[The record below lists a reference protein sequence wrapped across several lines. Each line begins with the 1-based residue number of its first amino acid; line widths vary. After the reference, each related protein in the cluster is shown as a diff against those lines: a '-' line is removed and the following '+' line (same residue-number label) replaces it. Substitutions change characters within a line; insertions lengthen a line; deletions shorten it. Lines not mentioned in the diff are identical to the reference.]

1 MVYTQK
7 YMHYLRAQNE
17 ILVRL
22 DRGEKLIESL
32 NQLAVKENLQAAWLQ
47 GLGGA
52 ESAELGFYDLETQ
65 QYNWQVFRD
74 LMEITSLQ
82 GNLAWVDSQPKWHIH
97 GTLSG
102 RDYRA
107 VGGHVKELVVG
118 GTCELRLHLH
128 EDVSLKRKI
137 DAATGLQLLD
147 LS

>member
-1 MVYTQK
+1 M
-7 YMHYLRAQNE
+7 
-17 ILVRL
+17 
-22 DRGEKLIESL
+22 
-32 NQLAVKENLQAAWLQ
+32 NQLAVKEDLQAAWLQ

-52 ESAELGFYDLETQ
+52 ESAELGYYDLETQ

-74 LMEITSLQ
+74 LREITSLQ
-82 GNLAWVDSQPKWHIH
+82 GNLAWVDNQPKWHIH
-97 GTLSG
+97 GTLSA

-128 EDVSLKRKI
+128 GDISLKRKI
-137 DAATGLQLLD
+137 DAATGLRLLD

>member
-1 MVYTQK
+1 MYYK
-7 YMHYLRAQNE
+7 KHQNT

-22 DRGEKLIESL
+22 ERGEKLIENLNSL
-32 NQLAVKENLQAAWLQ
+32 AAKEAMGAVWLQ

-52 ESAELGFYDLETQ
+52 ESAELGFYDLETK
-65 QYNWQVFRD
+65 QYNWRSFAE

-82 GNLAWVDSQPKWHIH
+82 GNLAWVDDQPKWHIH
-97 GTLSG
+97 ATLGG

-118 GTCELRLHLH
+118 GTCELRLDIVTDTALH
-128 EDVSLKRKI
+128 RRRDV
-137 DAATGLQLLD
+137 ATGLDLLD